1 MKTAFKN
8 RDKRYPSVPSIHVFP
23 MFFFFFPIYLAS
35 KAKSVGKK
43 FILD

>member
-23 MFFFFFPIYLAS
+23 MFFFFPIYLAS
-35 KAKSVGKK
+35 KAQSVGKK